1 VATDY
6 VYAFWTLLFL
16 GPWISL
22 FVGLPDQRRP
32 MLWASLFTAPLGL
45 SEPLFVPE
53 YWNPPTLFHL
63 AATTGF
69 DIESIIFAFAVG
81 GVAAVL
87 HNIVTHSPLGPVGV
101 AERGHRRHRFH
112 RLALAAPFIAF
123 VPLWL
128 LPWSVIYASSAA
140 LLVGAA
146 ATVACRPDL
155 ARKTLIGS
163 VLFFGYYALFFA
175 TLTWLT
181 PGYVERVWNLD
192 ALTGVR
198 VIGIP
203 LEELL
208 FAAALGACWAGLY
221 EHVHWLR
228 TRSNAT

>member
-1 VATDY
+1 
-6 VYAFWTLLFL
+6 
-16 GPWISL
+16 
-22 FVGLPDQRRP
+22 

-53 YWNPPTLFHL
+53 YWNPPSLFDL

-69 DIESIIFAFAVG
+69 DIESVIFAFGVG
-81 GVAAVL
+81 GVASVL
-87 HNIVTHSPLGPVGV
+87 YNVRTRAQLQPVAP
-101 AERGHRRHRFH
+101 AEQRHRRHRFH
-112 RLALAAPFIAF
+112 RLALAAPFIVF

-128 LPWSVIYASSAA
+128 LPWNPIYAAIAA
-140 LLVGAA
+140 LLIGAA
-146 ATVACRPDL
+146 ATIACRPGL
-155 ARKTLIGS
+155 ARKTLVGS
-163 VLFFGYYALFFA
+163 GLFLGYYALFFA
-175 TLTWLT
+175 TLVWLT

-192 ALTGVR
+192 DLTGIR

-228 TRSNAT
+228 VTRTDARRAA